1 MSKPSQ
7 EDIIAENQRLTGE
20 LTTIRTEVT
29 RLTSENTRLTGER
42 DTQAATVTALT
53 SERDALKGE
62 RDKLAAADRDFE
74 RRVSAELA
82 QHGIRKEG
90 VATPAG
96 AGSTNLV
103 AQYEALT
110 DPKEKAAFIVK
121 HEKELRSLIKQ
132 A

>member
-7 EDIIAENQRLTGE
+7 DDIIADNTRLTAD
-20 LTTIRTEVT
+20 LTAAQAEVT
-29 RLTSENTRLTGER
+29 RLKADNARLLAER
-42 DTQAATVTALT
+42 DTQASTVQGLT
-53 SERDALKGE
+53 TERDALKGE
-62 RDKLAAADRDFE
+62 RDKLVAADRDFE

-96 AGSTNLV
+96 AGPTDLV

-110 DPKEKAAFIVK
+110 DPKAKAAFVVK

>member
-7 EDIIAENQRLTGE
+7 DDVIADNTRLTGE
-20 LTTIRTEVT
+20 LTTMRTEVA

-42 DTQAATVTALT
+42 DTRAATVTALT
-53 SERDALKGE
+53 SERDALKAE

-96 AGSTNLV
+96 AGSTDLV

-110 DPKEKAAFIVK
+110 DPKEKAAFVVK

>member
-7 EDIIAENQRLTGE
+7 DDVIADNTRLTGE

-29 RLTSENTRLTGER
+29 RLTSDNTRLTGER
-42 DTQAATVTALT
+42 DTQAATVTALI
-53 SERDALKGE
+53 SERDALKAE

-96 AGSTNLV
+96 AGSTDLV

-110 DPKEKAAFIVK
+110 DPKEKAAFVVK